1 MVVEAER
8 LVEGSSPSLFENVVV
23 GDGVT
28 AAKESVLK
36 ESVFADAVTVVAT
49 SFVAVSVGEDDVLV
63 SLVVKV
69 EEVEMSKFVVSEL
82 V

>member
-1 MVVEAER
+1 VVVEAER

-28 AAKESVLK
+28 AAKESV
-36 ESVFADAVTVVAT
+36 FADAVTVVAT
-49 SFVAVSVGEDDVLV
+49 SFVAVSVGEYDVLV

-69 EEVEMSKFVVSEL
+69 EEVEMSRFVVSEL